1 MFISSY
7 YRNISSFHFVVSR
20 RCQYSRSL
28 RCVDNGMAPLLAF
41 AQVPGLLQNGMSDTL
56 TIGFL
61 GAGKMGTALARGF
74 IRAGLVNAGNIIA
87 SDPVEA
93 ARTSFARESGAKAA
107 ASNAEVVKSATVLL
121 LAVKPDPGNGGLGGS
136 PGQITEKRIPIS
148 LSPGVAVG
156 KI

>member
-1 MFISSY
+1 MIFSSLKKIPACYRAARLLDHKEISSY
-7 YRNISSFHFVVSR
+7 YRNISTFHFVVSR

-74 IRAGLVNAGNIIA
+74 IRAGLVNAGNII
-87 SDPVEA
+87 
-93 ARTSFARESGAKAA
+93 
-107 ASNAEVVKSATVLL
+107 
-121 LAVKPDPGNGGLGGS
+121 
-136 PGQITEKRIPIS
+136 
-148 LSPGVAVG
+148 
-156 KI
+156 